1 LSVSRDWHRIGV
13 NSTRPDTFIAVCA
26 QVGCARRIEPKPRG
40 KNQMASTVIPF
51 WNGLSSK
58 LVLLAALTL
67 ATSTGVWAQ
76 NNSYATMLQNN
87 AIRQANLTQQMINLG
102 GSPTTGSGGGTSPAS
117 CMPPYE
123 LQRGFDGHVPP
134 ELQGDPRYQAYLR
147 CRQGQAGPQSVR
159 SAPVVPSLPAGP
171 HLPITATDFTP
182 VQQGH
187 PMVDQAIANLTLTPE
202 QRLQLRN
209 GVEEMFRRVAA
220 RYRGNNV
227 AVSVAVAYSTAMLAL
242 NGVDM
247 NDQQTRELVFSV
259 NDKLA
264 RNPRFA
270 AMSPVEKQN
279 DSDGLI
285 FQSVIISVLRDM
297 GTRDPQAR
305 QQSMELAR
313 VVLKQLNGA

>member
-1 LSVSRDWHRIGV
+1 
-13 NSTRPDTFIAVCA
+13 
-26 QVGCARRIEPKPRG
+26 
-40 KNQMASTVIPF
+40 MASEVIPF
-51 WNGLSSK
+51 WKSLSSK
-58 LVLLAALTL
+58 LISLAALTL
-67 ATSTGVWAQ
+67 ATSTGVLAQ

-87 AIRQANLTQQMINLG
+87 AMWQANLTKQMINLG
-102 GSPTTGSGGGTSPAS
+102 GSPTTGSGGGASPAS
-117 CMPPYE
+117 CMPPFE
-123 LQRGFDGHVPP
+123 LQRGVDGHVPP

-159 SAPVVPSLPAGP
+159 SAPGEPSLLAGS
-171 HLPITATDFTP
+171 HLPLTATDFIP
-182 VQQGH
+182 VRQGH
-187 PMVDQAIANLTLTPE
+187 PMVDQAIANLTITPE

-220 RYRGNNV
+220 RYRGNNL
-227 AVSVAVAYSTAMLAL
+227 AVSVAVAYSTATLAL
-242 NGVDM
+242 NGFDM
-247 NDQQTRELVFSV
+247 DPQQTRELVFSV

-270 AMSPVEKQN
+270 AMSPAEKQN

-297 GTRDPQAR
+297 GSRDPRAR